1 MSFNKK
7 CWILCKLFLTKLWL
21 WGRYIVYF
29 FFQITPIESPT
40 PKRFSNVSTRRGR
53 KVQFEPVA
61 EEVFENNE
69 VAMDITTHETV
80 QDNHGMFIEFRNT
93 KKIVYIVVAIF
104 FMLTWW
110 GNCTKKYKIFKFHFL
125 RTKAGFLWNFF
136 FQFSKNFS
144 HESSWHKKLEQFC
157 NTSNLVWWN

>member
-1 MSFNKK
+1 M
-7 CWILCKLFLTKLWL
+7 
-21 WGRYIVYF
+21 YF
-29 FFQITPIESPT
+29 IFYFQTTPIESPT

-93 KKIVYIVVAIF
+93 TKILYIVVAIF
-104 FMLTWW
+104 FHVNL
-110 GNCTKKYKIFKFHFL
+110 IREL
-125 RTKAGFLWNFF
+125 
-136 FQFSKNFS
+136 QKNTRNL
-144 HESSWHKKLEQFC
+144 SSTF
-157 NTSNLVWWN
+157 

>member
-1 MSFNKK
+1 M
-7 CWILCKLFLTKLWL
+7 
-21 WGRYIVYF
+21 YF
-29 FFQITPIESPT
+29 IFYFQITPIESPT

-93 KKIVYIVVAIF
+93 TKNPLHSCGNIF
-104 FMLTWW
+104 HVNLMRELQ
-110 GNCTKKYKIFKFHFL
+110 KKYKKFKFHFL
-125 RTKAGFLWNFF
+125 RTKAWFLW
-136 FQFSKNFS
+136 
-144 HESSWHKKLEQFC
+144 KKIL
-157 NTSNLVWWN
+157 LIL

>member
-1 MSFNKK
+1 MFY
-7 CWILCKLFLTKLWL
+7 CL
-21 WGRYIVYF
+21 

-93 KKIVYIVVAIF
+93 TKNPLHSCGNIF
-104 FMLTWW
+104 HVNL
-110 GNCTKKYKIFKFHFL
+110 IREL
-125 RTKAGFLWNFF
+125 
-136 FQFSKNFS
+136 QKNTRNL
-144 HESSWHKKLEQFC
+144 SSTF
-157 NTSNLVWWN
+157 